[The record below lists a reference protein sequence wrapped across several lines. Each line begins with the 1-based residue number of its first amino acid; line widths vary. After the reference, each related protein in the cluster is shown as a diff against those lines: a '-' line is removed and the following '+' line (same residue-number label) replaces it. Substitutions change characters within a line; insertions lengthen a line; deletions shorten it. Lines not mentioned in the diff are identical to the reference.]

1 MKEDTGLIK
10 GTLIVGLI
18 VLLAVSTLL
27 SACGTLNGAGAD
39 VENVGRFVR
48 EGTQKGVDNMEYR
61 RLRAAEETRSRLMM
75 RGQQIAGYDNVR

>member
-1 MKEDTGLIK
+1 MKVKIGK
-10 GTLIVGLI
+10 
-18 VLLAVSTLL
+18 VLLFLCLASMLIFAT
-27 SACGTLNGAGAD
+27 SCATINGAGAD

-48 EGTQKGVDNMEYR
+48 EGNQKGVDNMEYR